1 MRNSTFLL
9 LWLGLVAIGIQPTKA
24 QDFRLRLYAPGDYG
38 SRNWRIPAIRA
49 LPDSSLLVVNDR
61 RKYNE
66 GDLPEDIDIVAR
78 RSTDNGRTWSE
89 PVTIVKCTGRGQGY
103 GDPALVTTSDGDV
116 ICAFAGG
123 NGFFASTEANPI
135 RTFIARSHDSGQTWS
150 IPEDITA
157 LIWGS
162 KALNPACRIYEG
174 GFCASGNGLL
184 LTRGPH
190 AGRILFATALCRNHQ
205 EVDNYVLY
213 SDDQGHTWQVS
224 QLAYRGGD
232 EAKMVELSDGRILL
246 SVRQNGARGHNI
258 SEDGGAT
265 WGTQGTWPEMTTNAC
280 NGDIIS
286 TTRGNQEILLHS
298 ITNSMKREN
307 VSIFVSYD
315 LGKSWTT
322 PRTLCRGK
330 SVYSSLTLL
339 PDSTIGAYIE
349 ENTPNGCELWYIN
362 LPFDW

>member
-89 PVTIVKCTGRGQGY
+89 PVTIVKGTGRGQGY

-162 KALNPACRIYEG
+162 KALNPRA
-174 GFCASGNGLL
+174 
-184 LTRGPH
+184 TRR
-190 AGRILFATALCRNHQ
+190 A
-205 EVDNYVLY
+205 
-213 SDDQGHTWQVS
+213 HT
-224 QLAYRGGD
+224 LRH
-232 EAKMVELSDGRILL
+232 R
-246 SVRQNGARGHNI
+246 
-258 SEDGGAT
+258 
-265 WGTQGTWPEMTTNAC
+265 P
-280 NGDIIS
+280 
-286 TTRGNQEILLHS
+286 
-298 ITNSMKREN
+298 
-307 VSIFVSYD
+307 
-315 LGKSWTT
+315 
-322 PRTLCRGK
+322 
-330 SVYSSLTLL
+330 L
-339 PDSTIGAYIE
+339 P
-349 ENTPNGCELWYIN
+349 
-362 LPFDW
+362 